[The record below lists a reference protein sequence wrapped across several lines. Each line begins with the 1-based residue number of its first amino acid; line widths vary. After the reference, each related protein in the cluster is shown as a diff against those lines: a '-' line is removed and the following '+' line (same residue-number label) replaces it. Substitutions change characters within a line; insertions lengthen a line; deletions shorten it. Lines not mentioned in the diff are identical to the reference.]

1 MTSITDAVSQT
12 LVANVGTA
20 QQTSAAVLQQC
31 YAQAIAL
38 CMQNTAAP

>member
-20 QQTSAAVLQQC
+20 QPNGAAVFQQC
-31 YAQAIAL
+31 YAQTIAF
-38 CMQNTAAP
+38 CMQNTAAR